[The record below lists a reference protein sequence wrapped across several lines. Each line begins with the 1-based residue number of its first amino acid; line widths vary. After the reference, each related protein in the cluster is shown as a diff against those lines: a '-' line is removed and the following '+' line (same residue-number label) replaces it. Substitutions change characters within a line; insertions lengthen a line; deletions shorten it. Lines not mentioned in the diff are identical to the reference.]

1 MLAILAHYLPVK
13 CCFLESE
20 CHLLLSAL
28 AAVDHADHADVAGLR
43 KSLTLLKF
51 TRKRLGTTLPL
62 TQLPE
67 QEPDASFN
75 FQVHSGCKH
84 PLGEC
89 QASGMWKPL
98 RKDAAQWLLVASE
111 PRLSS
116 SGRAF
121 LKCAFPL
128 SVHIPGTYAET
139 VLTTHASV
147 TNHLV
152 SGLCSISVTFLN
164 LSLVL
169 SFQRCGPA
177 SSRMWTLSVYFPRWL
192 NALCNIFDQFFYE
205 KLLLKNF
212 GHLNQSLLLRSFF
225 F

>member
-89 QASGMWKPL
+89 QASGM
-98 RKDAAQWLLVASE
+98 
-111 PRLSS
+111 
-116 SGRAF
+116 
-121 LKCAFPL
+121 
-128 SVHIPGTYAET
+128 
-139 VLTTHASV
+139 
-147 TNHLV
+147 
-152 SGLCSISVTFLN
+152 
-164 LSLVL
+164 
-169 SFQRCGPA
+169 
-177 SSRMWTLSVYFPRWL
+177 
-192 NALCNIFDQFFYE
+192 
-205 KLLLKNF
+205 
-212 GHLNQSLLLRSFF
+212 
-225 F
+225 